1 INLYKRELVKE
12 IKTAYFQ
19 YIQSLKALGIY
30 NNAQHLVK
38 ESYRINASLSNN
50 QKINRSVLLRSEY
63 EVKKIENSII
73 EALKNC
79 ENAKAYFNFLI

>member
-1 INLYKRELVKE
+1 
-12 IKTAYFQ
+12 
-19 YIQSLKALGIY
+19 
-30 NNAQHLVK
+30 
-38 ESYRINASLSNN
+38 SNN

-79 ENAKAYFNFLI
+79 ENAKAYFNFLINRPLKDSIITDVFTGIPIALNEGNKKDITQREEL